1 MRSGGRPGRPAA
13 PPATSPPEV
22 ADLSSAVGKT
32 VSAFPPLAAQGRE
45 LTVSLASGSTAVSHG
60 LGRPVRG
67 WLVLRQRKGAAMLYE
82 EQSDARVLR
91 LNASAATEVTLW
103 LF

>member
-1 MRSGGRPGRPAA
+1 
-13 PPATSPPEV
+13 
-22 ADLSSAVGKT
+22 
-32 VSAFPPLAAQGRE
+32 
-45 LTVSLASGSTAVSHG
+45 
-60 LGRPVRG
+60 VRG